1 MVEIFTWTVTRNGR
15 VIRAKKHPFHFWI
28 DDTKNDS
35 ASAEP
40 LVVS

>member
-15 VIRAKKHPFHFWI
+15 VIRAKNRPFHFWI
-28 DDTKNDS
+28 DDTKNDP
-35 ASAEP
+35 ASAES